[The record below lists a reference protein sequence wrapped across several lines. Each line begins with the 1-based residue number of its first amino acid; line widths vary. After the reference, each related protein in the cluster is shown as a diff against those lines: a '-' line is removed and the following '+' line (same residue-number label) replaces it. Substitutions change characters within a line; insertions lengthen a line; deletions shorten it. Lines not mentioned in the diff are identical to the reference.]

1 MNPAET
7 RPLQLILPTDKRN
20 PSFSLYLSADE
31 KEIHVFYGLELLEVV
46 PADRDHVA
54 YKLLVARLYNA
65 GLRVQTLAEVFQLD
79 PKTMRAWGGA
89 LRSRNPAQLQRML
102 LGSEAGRK
110 RTAAIVG
117 YVRQRWPQLLDEGCR
132 NYREK
137 LQQEI
142 QRIFDTRLSGET
154 LRVLMAQIRA
164 EGASTPNTPA
174 QPELPAE
181 PRAEPPP
188 AVADLTATGQSCAP
202 LTSTPAVARGVS
214 TAADEVVR
222 STALRE
228 PTCSDPAEQRA
239 EDPPVPPSADFTGVD
254 AVSGDDLAAAP
265 APASSNPTPS
275 FWAAAP
281 GASILCDHAGLL
293 LFARALGSLPG
304 AVEPREPLLAQ
315 WLGSVLLGAANVE
328 QTKYLNWD
336 DLSLLLGSVVR
347 FPTTQRDGLQRLA
360 TPATVE
366 AVLRWNLQQ
375 LGPAAVGT
383 DFYLDPHTQHYTG
396 MQPVLKG
403 WCAAIRWADKLVNSD
418 FVHTAQGDPIYF
430 ECTDNYDDLRARF
443 APLIRRLRATL
454 QWEPERVLTFVVDRG
469 IYSNEVFAQVIA
481 DPAVHLITWQK
492 GYVAEP
498 WDAAAVSGAYGLEKV
513 RNNAQDV
520 RLYRFSY
527 HDRIWAQNPA
537 LRQIVVCA
545 TNPAGETDQLAILTD
560 DLTRSAEAIVR
571 LMFNRYGL
579 GAIKGVGEAVI
590 QGLLEERRR
599 DGSFTDLFELC
610 RRMGLRKLNRR
621 VLESLI
627 RSGTLDAL
635 GSNRATLMAQ
645 LPDALQMAD
654 QHSRND
660 AAGQNDL
667 FGLAAAEKTPVQ
679 PLPVVKTPDESED
692 ERLRGEKETLGIYL
706 SGHPITRVADELA
719 ALHVTRLG
727 DLAGNGNGNG
737 TLRRGNDRA
746 VLIAGL
752 VVSVRTRNANR
763 GGRMAFVTL
772 DDGSGRIEI
781 RLFPE
786 VYERHRL
793 MIIEDAI
800 LVAQG
805 GLGWDEFNQTTRL
818 NVERVLDLDGARAEY
833 AHRLLLRVDA
843 GQCAVGILR
852 QLAGALTEY
861 RVNGHCPVWVE
872 YWGGGARV
880 ELALGPPWR
889 VRPGEALLKRLRELT
904 GPDRVRLLY
913 DSTSTVDRNH

>member
-571 LMFNRYGL
+571 LMFNRWVQENDFRYLNKHFWINQLTSYRSLPYATLRAGL
-579 GAIKGVGEAVI
+579 TDRLVPSHAYVQKAKAGQVLLKQKVRLLLTADQAQRTEDHRQQRIEELQKTLLSAGAPQAGAGPLPETLLAETLAAPTTIPSTAEVPPTAEATA
-590 QGLLEERRR
+590 RRR
-599 DGSFTDLFELC
+599 ELTRLKNASKRFTKYRAERALKIDGLHE
-610 RRMGLRKLNRR
+610 KL
-621 VLESLI
+621 
-627 RSGTLDAL
+627 L
-635 GSNRATLMAQ
+635 GNQAEK
-645 LPDALQMAD
+645 DALQKEVSRID
-654 QHSRND
+654 QLVEQGMVRLDTGNKTLMDAIKITARNLFYRALAPFK
-660 AAGQNDL
+660 AAYNNYRDDHDYFRELSQSAGVLRWTGTEIEVHLVPTVNYAPKLRKIIDRLLQDL
-667 FGLAAAEKTPVQ
+667 NESALQ
-679 PLPVVKTPDESED
+679 LP
-692 ERLRGEKETLGIYL
+692 
-706 SGHPITRVADELA
+706 
-719 ALHVTRLG
+719 
-727 DLAGNGNGNG
+727 
-737 TLRRGNDRA
+737 
-746 VLIAGL
+746 
-752 VVSVRTRNANR
+752 
-763 GGRMAFVTL
+763 
-772 DDGSGRIEI
+772 DGSGRKLRLRLTRKEQIE
-781 RLFPE
+781 
-786 VYERHRL
+786 V
-793 MIIEDAI
+793 
-800 LVAQG
+800 
-805 GLGWDEFNQTTRL
+805 
-818 NVERVLDLDGARAEY
+818 RVRDLDE
-833 AHRLLLRVDA
+833 
-843 GQCAVGILR
+843 
-852 QLAGALTEY
+852 E
-861 RVNGHCPVWVE
+861 
-872 YWGGGARV
+872 
-880 ELALGPPWR
+880 
-889 VRPGEALLKRLRELT
+889 
-904 GPDRVRLLY
+904 
-913 DSTSTVDRNH
+913 

>member
-498 WDAAAVSGAYGLEKV
+498 WDATAVSGAYGLEKV

-527 HDRIWAQNPA
+527 HDRIWAQYPA

-571 LMFNRYGL
+571 LMFNRWVQDWVLDTSINTSGSISSPAT
-579 GAIKGVGEAVI
+579 GACPMLRCGPGSPTASSPVMPTCKSHRPAPVRSRKPSLQEQFLVNRTGDVRQHSFPIHRGELTETTA
-590 QGLLEERRR
+590 
-599 DGSFTDLFELC
+599 C
-610 RRMGLRKLNRR
+610 
-621 VLESLI
+621 
-627 RSGTLDAL
+627 
-635 GSNRATLMAQ
+635 AQ
-645 LPDALQMAD
+645 LP
-654 QHSRND
+654 
-660 AAGQNDL
+660 
-667 FGLAAAEKTPVQ
+667 
-679 PLPVVKTPDESED
+679 
-692 ERLRGEKETLGIYL
+692 
-706 SGHPITRVADELA
+706 
-719 ALHVTRLG
+719 
-727 DLAGNGNGNG
+727 
-737 TLRRGNDRA
+737 
-746 VLIAGL
+746 
-752 VVSVRTRNANR
+752 
-763 GGRMAFVTL
+763 
-772 DDGSGRIEI
+772 
-781 RLFPE
+781 
-786 VYERHRL
+786 
-793 MIIEDAI
+793 
-800 LVAQG
+800 
-805 GLGWDEFNQTTRL
+805 
-818 NVERVLDLDGARAEY
+818 
-833 AHRLLLRVDA
+833 
-843 GQCAVGILR
+843 
-852 QLAGALTEY
+852 
-861 RVNGHCPVWVE
+861 
-872 YWGGGARV
+872 
-880 ELALGPPWR
+880 
-889 VRPGEALLKRLRELT
+889 VRPAN
-904 GPDRVRLLY
+904 P
-913 DSTSTVDRNH
+913 